1 MQVEIVSIRSS
12 VLGLVACA
20 FLPALALSSCDVTC
34 DEDSDG
40 VLYARSLSQERLARL
55 YYDMERFS
63 TNDSVPAN
71 GYDSLIKSAAYPRE
85 FSDLEVAKIRP
96 EDANIMVQG
105 CFDHYVYLHFQGY
118 GRLQE
123 LYPERRIVLSW
134 GEHDETSGT
143 EVLWR
148 EAASDR

>member
-1 MQVEIVSIRSS
+1 MSIRSQAL
-12 VLGLVACA
+12 VLAISA
-20 FLPALALSSCDVTC
+20 FLPVLTLSGCDVTC

-40 VLYARSLSQERLARL
+40 VLYARSLSQERLEKL

-63 TNDSVPAN
+63 NDDSVPTN
-71 GYDSLIKSAAYPRE
+71 GYDSLIKSAKFPLE

-96 EDANIMVQG
+96 EDANILVQG

-118 GRLQE
+118 GRLTE
-123 LYPERRIVLSW
+123 FYPERRIVLSW
-134 GEHDETSGT
+134 GEHDETRGT

-148 EAASDR
+148 ETAPDRQN